1 MSTNSAPSKKGID
14 AAWNDRVDLITGDV
28 IQRLEDEPGDGYRFA
43 AVAKR
48 RSTFGASYALHFPVT
63 TVLYVDTAGR
73 YGFERTFFGV
83 RDDWQNVPRTM
94 AVDGD
99 TDVPLLPPHRQRAVR
114 PLLDHYDG
122 VEIDP

>member
-14 AAWNDRVDLITGDV
+14 AAFYDCVDTITRDV
-28 IQRLEDEPGDGYRFA
+28 IQQLEDEPGEGYRFA

-48 RSTFGASYALHFPVT
+48 RTKFGASYGLHFPVT

-83 RDDWQNVPRTM
+83 RDDWENIPRTM

-99 TDVPLLPPHRQRAVR
+99 TEVPALPLHRQRSVQ
-114 PLLDHYDG
+114 PLLEQYDG
-122 VEIDP
+122 VEIDV